1 MTLMTATQ
9 SWLPRGRPFTRED
22 LDRMPDDSNR
32 YELIDGVLIVSP
44 SPRWVHQRVVAHLV
58 ALMLPACPSD
68 LEVLLG
74 PFDVPLATDTLVI
87 PDLLVARRAD
97 LTDRDLPTAPLLA
110 VEVLSP
116 STRRFDLTLKR
127 SRYEAAG
134 APAYWVVDPDEPSLL
149 AWELREGSYGEV
161 AHVRGDEAF
170 AATLPF
176 PVTVTPAALV
186 T

>member
-1 MTLMTATQ
+1 MAVMTATQ
-9 SWLPRGRPFTRED
+9 SWLPHGRPFTRDD

-32 YELIDGVLIVSP
+32 YELIDGVLVVSP
-44 SPRWVHQRVVAHLV
+44 SPRWVHQRAVTQLV
-58 ALMLPACPSD
+58 TLMVPACPPD
-68 LEVLLG
+68 LEVLVA
-74 PFDVPLATDTLVI
+74 PFDIALAVDTVVI

-134 APAYWVVDPDEPSLL
+134 ASAYWVVDPDEPSLL
-149 AWELREGSYGEV
+149 AWQLHKGRYAEV
-161 AHVRGDEAF
+161 AHVRGDDAF

-176 PVTVTPAALV
+176 PVIVTPAALV